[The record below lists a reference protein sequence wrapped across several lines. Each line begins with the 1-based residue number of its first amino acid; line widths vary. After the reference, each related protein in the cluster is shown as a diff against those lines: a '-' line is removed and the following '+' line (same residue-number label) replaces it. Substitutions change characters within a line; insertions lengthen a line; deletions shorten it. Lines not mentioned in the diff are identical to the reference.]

1 MNPDTPSSE
10 STPLVSV
17 SDPDNPA
24 LFTDLYQLTMLQAY
38 FHEHMTRD
46 AVFSLFVRRLPPER
60 NYLLACGLDTVL
72 DYLEH
77 LAFTPDC
84 IGYLR
89 SLGQFSE
96 SFLQWLGDFRFT
108 GSVRAVPEGT
118 PVFANEPILE
128 ITAPLPQAQVAE
140 TFVMNQVHLQTL
152 LASKARRVVTAARG
166 RAVVDFGARRMHGL
180 DAALK
185 AARAFH
191 IAGVAATS
199 NVLAGKKLGL
209 PVTGT
214 MAHSYI
220 QSHADETEAFR
231 AFVSS
236 FPETVLLVDT
246 YDTLG
251 GIQKVI
257 ALAETL
263 GSNFRVKGVR
273 LDSGNRLTLS
283 RQVRTA
289 LDDAGLHQVEI
300 FVSGNLDEYRIAEL
314 VQAGAPING
323 FGVGTHMGVSL
334 DVPCVDI
341 VYKLCEYAGKGRL
354 KLSSG
359 KPVLPGPK
367 QVFRTL
373 RDGRFVK
380 DVIGCMDEN
389 LPGTPMLEP
398 VMDKGKRLPAGVR
411 DLNTIRDGTQKQL
424 ARLPEAVADIHPA
437 DPPYPVEISPGLAAL
452 QQRIKAE
459 LVK

>member
-1 MNPDTPSSE
+1 
-10 STPLVSV
+10 
-17 SDPDNPA
+17 
-24 LFTDLYQLTMLQAY
+24 
-38 FHEHMTRD
+38 
-46 AVFSLFVRRLPPER
+46 
-60 NYLLACGLDTVL
+60 
-72 DYLEH
+72 
-77 LAFTPDC
+77 
-84 IGYLR
+84 
-89 SLGQFSE
+89 
-96 SFLQWLGDFRFT
+96 
-108 GSVRAVPEGT
+108 
-118 PVFANEPILE
+118 
-128 ITAPLPQAQVAE
+128 
-140 TFVMNQVHLQTL
+140 
-152 LASKARRVVTAARG
+152 
-166 RAVVDFGARRMHGL
+166 
-180 DAALK
+180 
-185 AARAFH
+185 
-191 IAGVAATS
+191 VAATS

-263 GSNFRVKGVR
+263 GSDFRVKAVR
-273 LDSGNRLTLS
+273 LDSGDLLDLS
-283 RQVRTA
+283 RKVRKA

-300 FVSGNLDEYRIAEL
+300 FASGNLDEYRIAEL

-341 VYKLCEYAGKGRL
+341 VYKLCEYAGEGRL

-373 RDGRFVK
+373 EDGRFVK

-389 LPGTPMLEP
+389 LPGTPLLEP
-398 VMDKGKRLPAGVR
+398 VMANGKRLPAGNR
-411 DLNTIRDGTQKQL
+411 NLDTIRTYADEQM

-437 DPPYPVEISPGLAAL
+437 DPPFPVEISAALAAL
-452 QQRIKAE
+452 QQRIKTT
-459 LVK
+459 LVT